1 MKKVIL
7 FMAGIL
13 ASMMLNAQSRWSVT
27 PEAGLVVNKENEGTS
42 VTLGF
47 KAGAGVLYQLKEG
60 VGKKPSFG
68 LKSGVYILMQKGGY
82 HPMSWGNIST
92 GGGFSMDYEKT
103 NVESTRYY
111 LQLPV
116 MAHWG
121 FKLCDDVR
129 LKLAVG
135 PYVAVGIGGR
145 TNAYVSSS
153 KYNIDE
159 ETGVGQYEYRND
171 YYRFG
176 TFKGKT
182 VNEEFGFEASP
193 RLDWGGTA
201 SVGIAVKRISFTI
214 GYDLA
219 WGKYNKEQ
227 NDLRIR
233 NHMVTFL
240 WFSGLPVCFYGL
252 GCVRCG
258 PTVPCTAV
266 RVGDAVLRFHF
277 HSFLVVIHS
286 CGCRSPQYCPGR
298 QNPFSVSSAGF
309 R

>member
-1 MKKVIL
+1 MV
-7 FMAGIL
+7 GVL
-13 ASMMLNAQSRWSVT
+13 ASLMLSAQSRWSVT

-103 NVESTRYY
+103 DVESTRYY

-145 TNAYVSSS
+145 THAYVSSS
-153 KYNIDE
+153 KYKALI
-159 ETGVGQYEYRND
+159 
-171 YYRFG
+171 
-176 TFKGKT
+176 
-182 VNEEFGFEASP
+182 
-193 RLDWGGTA
+193 
-201 SVGIAVKRISFTI
+201 
-214 GYDLA
+214 YDLTP
-219 WGKYNKEQ
+219 NK
-227 NDLRIR
+227 
-233 NHMVTFL
+233 
-240 WFSGLPVCFYGL
+240 S
-252 GCVRCG
+252 
-258 PTVPCTAV
+258 
-266 RVGDAVLRFHF
+266 
-277 HSFLVVIHS
+277 
-286 CGCRSPQYCPGR
+286 
-298 QNPFSVSSAGF
+298 
-309 R
+309 